1 MTKAA
6 NLVALGLKNR
16 VAVISVNGTHF
27 LEYACIFWPF
37 DCAIWCLCETFFLSI
52 NILSF

>member
-27 LEYACIFWPF
+27 LEYACIFL
-37 DCAIWCLCETFFLSI
+37 ALLLCHLVS
-52 NILSF
+52 L

>member
-27 LEYACIFWPF
+27 LEYACIFGPF
-37 DCAIWCLCETFFLSI
+37 TVPFGVFVKLFFCLLI
-52 NILSF
+52 Y